1 MTEIKKIKT
10 KRMDS
15 ETPTKIRDKFSFL
28 EVEERNK
35 GGGKRKGHRR

>member
-1 MTEIKKIKT
+1 
-10 KRMDS
+10 MDS

-35 GGGKRKGHRR
+35 GGKRERATDDKLIIFR